1 MTFHEKL
8 LDLLGV
14 MKTTGLEIY
23 VGKNGCIQIT
33 DTNIGTTLDIEDTI
47 LSPENLVMAFLTNK
61 GVL

>member
-8 LDLLGV
+8 LDLLVV

-23 VGKNGCIQIT
+23 VGKNDCIQIKDT
-33 DTNIGTTLDIEDTI
+33 DIGTTLDIEDTE
-47 LSPENLVMAFLTNK
+47 LTLENLVISFLTNK